1 MALLLARVLAAGFV
15 GVDGVDAPRE
25 LAARLAAEAV
35 APAGAEE
42 AVAAASGGLGADIVI
57 EAAGLPAALGAALE
71 LVRGRGTLSV
81 VEPTSRTRPPSEQ
94 RSHVR
99 AEITFRFS
107 IGDPVTNR
115 ERLIRLMAASWPVEA
130 GQQALQGAL
139 IDLGS
144 NVSARSP
151 SLQQPRALQGTRGCR
166 PIAAVKGK
174 LTHAFKSRTGEIGAR
189 WPRLVATRAPLA

>member
-1 MALLLARVLAAGFV
+1 M
-15 GVDGVDAPRE
+15 
-25 LAARLAAEAV
+25 
-35 APAGAEE
+35 
-42 AVAAASGGLGADIVI
+42 I

-81 VEPTSRTRPPSEQ
+81 VRAHFEEPDHPLNNARMFER
-94 RSHVR
+94 
-99 AEITFRFS
+99 EITFRFS

-139 IDLGS
+139 IALGS

-166 PIAAVKGK
+166 PIAAVKEK